1 MPETPHPESHPRPG
15 IAALTLGALGVV
27 YGDIGTSPLYA
38 LKECFVGHHPLPLT
52 KDNILG
58 ILSLIFWSLI
68 VVISIKYLVFVLRAD
83 NRGEGGILALMAL
96 ARSEDRKNSKR
107 QWLLVALGL
116 FGSALLYGDGIITPA
131 ITTLSAMEGL
141 RVRTDS
147 LTPFVLPLTIGILVI
162 LFAVQRRGTA
172 GIGAVFGPVMVVWF
186 AVLSIL
192 GVRGILLD
200 PSILAALNPYHA
212 ISFFLDNRYL
222 GFLALGSVFL
232 VVTGGEALYA
242 DMGHFGRRPI
252 RLAWFVLVLPSL
264 MLNYLGQ
271 GALLLHEPQAVEN
284 PFYRLSPSWF
294 DLPLVILAAAAAV
307 IASQAVISG
316 AFSLTRQAVQL
327 GYCPRVDIIHTSKDE
342 IGQIYI
348 PGVNW
353 LMMAGTI
360 GLVLWFRES
369 SNLAAA
375 YGIAVT
381 STMVITTVLA
391 FIVERKLWGWSLLA
405 AGSLTAV
412 FLVMDLA
419 FFLANATKIRD
430 GGWLP
435 LAVATAIFV
444 VLTTWRRGR
453 DLLAERLSKTSL
465 PVDALVADAG
475 RRHVT
480 RVPGT
485 AVFLHS
491 DSRSTPIALLHN
503 IKHNRVL
510 HEKNIFFTVQTEE
523 YPHVGREQRVRI
535 EDLGHGFWRVIARYG
550 FMEDPHVPRAL
561 RQAAELGL
569 EIDPMQATY
578 FLSRNTLL
586 PSKKPGM
593 ALWREKL
600 FVLMSRNAS
609 RPTQFFRIPPN
620 RVVELGMQVEL

>member
-1 MPETPHPESHPRPG
+1 MSQSPSESHAKPG
-15 IAALTLGALGVV
+15 IVALTLGALGVV

-38 LKECFVGHHPLPLT
+38 LKECFIGHHPLPLT
-52 KDNILG
+52 EGNVFG

-68 VVISIKYLVFVLRAD
+68 VIISIKYCVFVLRAD
-83 NRGEGGILALMAL
+83 NRGEGGVLALMSL
-96 ARSEDRKNSKR
+96 ARSEERSHSKR
-107 QWLLVALGL
+107 QKVLVAIGL
-116 FGSALLYGDGIITPA
+116 FGAALLYGDGIITPA
-131 ITTLSAMEGL
+131 ITTLSAVEGL
-141 RVRTDS
+141 KVRAEG
-147 LTPFVLPLTIGILVI
+147 LTPFVLPITMFILVCI
-162 LFAVQRRGTA
+162 FAIQRRGTA
-172 GIGAVFGPVMVVWF
+172 GIGAIFGPVMVLWF
-186 AVLSIL
+186 IVLAVL
-192 GVRGILLD
+192 GVRGVIAE
-200 PSILAALNPYHA
+200 PSVLKSLNPIYA
-212 ISFFLDNRYL
+212 IRFFAENRWL
-222 GFLALGSVFL
+222 GFLALGSVAL
-232 VVTGGEALYA
+232 VITGGEALYA

-252 RLAWFVLVLPSL
+252 RIAWFILVLPAL
-264 MLNYLGQ
+264 MLNYWGQ
-271 GALLLHEPQAVEN
+271 GALILHDPSAVAN
-284 PFYRLSPSWF
+284 PFYHLAPNWF
-294 DLPLVILAAAAAV
+294 DFPLVILSTAAAI

-316 AFSLTRQAVQL
+316 AFSITRQAVQL
-327 GYCPRVDIIHTSKDE
+327 GYCPRVDIIHTSKEE

-353 LMMAGTI
+353 LMMFGTL
-360 GLVLWFRES
+360 GLVLGFRES
-369 SNLAAA
+369 SDLAAA

-381 STMVITTVLA
+381 STMVITTLLA
-391 FIVERKLWGWSLLA
+391 FVVERKLWMWSLPLA
-405 AGSLTAV
+405 IAFTLFIFTIDMS
-412 FLVMDLA
+412 FLI
-419 FFLANATKIRD
+419 ANATKLLD

-435 LAVATAIFV
+435 IVVAAAIFLF
-444 VLTTWRRGR
+444 LTTWRRGKEV
-453 DLLAERLSKTSL
+453 LAARLAKTSL

-491 DSRSTPIALLHN
+491 DEKSTPIALLHN

-523 YPHVGREQRVRI
+523 FPHVGREQRVKI
-535 EDLGHGFWRVIARYG
+535 EDLGHGFWRVVARYG

-561 RQAAELGL
+561 RQASELGL
-569 EIDPMQATY
+569 DIDPMQATY

-586 PSKKPGM
+586 PSKRPGM